1 MLQAKI
7 LCYQSLKVAYT
18 SSDPPWSGV
27 TPGTPVPQTRQLSG
41 CYPFFFLHYL
51 SWRLP
56 WPLAHA
62 GPGGPHCGTSG
73 SSFFFVLAEEGR
85 GAKEVRA
92 RQGLIGGPQVVSLQP
107 PSSNYST
114 RFPAASGFPTTTK
127 FLILYPCRGAA
138 RVVPHNYP
146 NLS

>member
-1 MLQAKI
+1 MLSVTKSCLHLI
-7 LCYQSLKVAYT
+7 R
-18 SSDPPWSGV
+18 PPLV
-27 TPGTPVPQTRQLSG
+27 G
-41 CYPFFFLHYL
+41 CYTRHTRTTDQATIRMLSLFFLA
-51 SWRLP
+51 LP
-56 WPLAHA
+56 VLAPA
-62 GPGGPHCGTSG
+62 LATGPCRPRRSTLWHLR
-73 SSFFFVLAEEGR
+73 FIIFFVLAEEGR

-107 PSSNYST
+107 PSTNYST
-114 RFPAASGFPTTTK
+114 RSPAASGFPTTTK